1 MTENRITD
9 EIDQARFFGN
19 STIKTWK
26 PALPGDN
33 IRGRICEPPRL
44 EQERD
49 IKTGVPLTWPSGDPK
64 MQMVITLQTSL
75 VEDDDDDGRRRVY
88 VNKKG
93 MKNAI
98 SDALRASNC
107 KALGLDG
114 DFGMKFTEYG
124 EASAGLSAPKL
135 FSSDYV
141 PPFGVDS
148 FGTIGTAELGD
159 TYVDGTTTAEV
170 N

>member
-1 MTENRITD
+1 MD
-9 EIDQARFFGN
+9 ESFDQSRFFGN
-19 STIKTWK
+19 GSTIKSVK
-26 PALPGDN
+26 FNDPGDDV
-33 IRGRICEPPRL
+33 RGVICEPPRL

-64 MQMVITLQTSL
+64 MQMVITLQTAPGGYSP
-75 VEDDDDDGRRRVY
+75 DDDGRRRVY

-93 MKNAI
+93 MKNALGA
-98 SDALRASNC
+98 ALRDSHAE
-107 KALGLDG
+107 ALAVEGELYLE
-114 DFGMKFTEYG
+114 FTGYG

-159 TYVDGTTTAEV
+159 TDVDGTTTAEV